1 MADIVDDFMQ
11 RLRAIAPDFPAQAA
25 QQLEAQ
31 TRQVWGGTEPY
42 VAKRPA
48 QLRTLK
54 IGEGLRAQ
62 KSLRDVFSDA
72 GITKQHGYR
81 LLSSKSR

>member
-11 RLRAIAPDFPAQAA
+11 RLRTIAPDFPPQAM

-48 QLRTLK
+48 LQRSLK
-54 IGEGLRAQ
+54 MGEGLRAQ
-62 KSLRDVFSDA
+62 KSLGQVFAEA
-72 GITKQHGYR
+72 GISRRHAYR
-81 LLSSKSR
+81 LLNTKF